1 MQKAQSKE
9 GKAQPQNFLQENV
22 MNLDDSEDE
31 DYEAAATKRVNEA
44 ISSILLEEEAEMG

>member
-1 MQKAQSKE
+1 MQKAQQKE
-9 GKAQPQNFLQENV
+9 GKGVNQNFMNENI

-44 ISSILLEEEAEMG
+44 ISSIL